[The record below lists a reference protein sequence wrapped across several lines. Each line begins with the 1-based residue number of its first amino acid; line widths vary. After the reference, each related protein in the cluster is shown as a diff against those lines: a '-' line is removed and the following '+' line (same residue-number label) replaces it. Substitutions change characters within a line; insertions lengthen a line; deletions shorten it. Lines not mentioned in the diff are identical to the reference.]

1 MRFWGIG
8 LKEYSQGKRLRI
20 GVIFNSIMLL
30 IKTLLT
36 INFLISMMEARGGGT
51 IRNVNNLFLKN
62 RDRVNPTPQLK
73 KASLGHK
80 LRCQKVTFRSNILG
94 LHFLCGF
101 T

>member
-20 GVIFNSIMLL
+20 EVIFNSIILL

-62 RDRVNPTPQLK
+62 RDGVNPTLK

-80 LRCQKVTFRSNILG
+80 LRCQKVTFHSNILG

-101 T
+101 M